1 MRGETMEKVIETLKW
16 LFDGI
21 GTEAIGIAIGLI
33 IPCGVGVIIWR
44 RCTKSRM
51 IQKAGD
57 SSEQKQIL
65 IIDSD
70 SPSEHKN
77 EQEKNVVVLKQI
89 AGDNSKQTQI
99 REIRK

>member
-1 MRGETMEKVIETLKW
+1 MDKIIETLKW

-21 GTEAIGIAIGLI
+21 GTQTIAIIVGLI

-44 RCTKSRM
+44 RCTKNKM

-70 SPSEHKN
+70 IPSDHKI
-77 EQEKNVVVLKQI
+77 EQEKNVVALKQT
-89 AGDNSKQTQI
+89 AGNNSKQTQI
-99 REIRK
+99 REMRK